1 MLSLADLLFELPTPG
16 IRQEG
21 ISSSEGFFVRLRT
34 PTELLLDRVTTKSTR
49 LAVEVVCVLILLIA
63 PHFLS
68 QAQAIPS
75 AVTPVLTGLNFPV
88 SLKFAPDGRI
98 FFTEKDTGNIRIILE
113 NGTLLATPFVTV
125 SPIFTDGEA
134 GLLGIALDPSFSS
147 NGYVYVYYTDRDP
160 QNYTQGHVR
169 RYTATGNTGGDQVS
183 IFNVTSSA
191 PNTIYH
197 NGGYIK
203 FGPDGRLYAQVGEFH
218 QSSQAQ
224 NQGTMDGKILRMNPD
239 GSLPS
244 DNPFAESLVWALG
257 IRNAFGFDFDSS
269 NGRLIA
275 TEAGPSSDD
284 EINIIVK
291 GGNYGWP
298 TCTGPCNPHNP
309 AFIDPIV
316 DFNPVVTPTGIATVE
331 PNVYYFGEWNTGNLV
346 RLNLT
351 STGSIVSM
359 SQVYTQSGGI
369 IAVEMGP
376 AGKLYYSSPDGIY
389 VLNTQFRTPEPSS
402 VPNLVLIAIAT
413 VGATTVATTVVYLF
427 IRRNRRSAIND
438 LNLGAKRTEIA
449 SPRITSRVDRF
460 CFLGVTALGVQ
471 VLRKSRGIRPR
482 SWRVM
487 RRR

>member
-1 MLSLADLLFELPTPG
+1 MF
-16 IRQEG
+16 
-21 ISSSEGFFVRLRT
+21 RT
-34 PTELLLDRVTTKSTR
+34 PTELQLDSAPPKPTR
-49 LAVEVVCVLILLIA
+49 LAVGIACVLILLIV

-68 QAQAIPS
+68 QAQAATSP
-75 AVTPVLTGLNFPV
+75 VTAVLTGLNFPV

-98 FFTEKDTGNIRIILE
+98 FYTEKDTGSIRIILQ
-113 NGTLLATPFVTV
+113 NRTLLTTPFATV

-160 QNYTQGHVR
+160 QNYTHGHIR
-169 RYTATGNTGGDQVS
+169 RYTATGNTGADPVS
-183 IFNVTSSA
+183 IFNVTSAA

-203 FGPDGRLYAQVGEFH
+203 FGPDGKLYAQVGEFH

-224 NQGTMDGKILRMNPD
+224 NQGTMDGKMLRMNPD
-239 GSLPS
+239 GSVPS
-244 DNPFAESLVWALG
+244 DNPFPVSLVWALG

-275 TEAGPSSDD
+275 TEAGPTSDD
-284 EINIIVK
+284 EINVIVK

-298 TCTGPCNPHNP
+298 KCTGPCSPHNP

-316 DFNPVVTPTGIATVE
+316 DFNPVVTPTGIAAAE

-351 STGSIVSM
+351 STGSVISM
-359 SQVYTQSGGI
+359 TQVYTQSGGI

-376 AGKLYYSSPDGIY
+376 NSKLYYSSPDGIY
-389 VLNTQFRTPEPSS
+389 SVNTQFPIPELSFLPS
-402 VPNLVLIAIAT
+402 LVFIAIGA
-413 VGATTVATTVVYLF
+413 VGAIAAATTAVYL
-427 IRRNRRSAIND
+427 
-438 LNLGAKRTEIA
+438 
-449 SPRITSRVDRF
+449 
-460 CFLGVTALGVQ
+460 Q
-471 VLRKSRGIRPR
+471 V
-482 SWRVM
+482 
-487 RRR
+487 RRRRKRSTISLPQENAANSAAVLSLDG